1 MTTVINYLTPS
12 PLFYCISQL
21 LKSYWNKLVIFFVF
35 FVSLFFMFPFSL
47 SNSLLGSIGKILFS
61 CLAEIG
67 GMGEGAGAGEGEKV
81 NKGRFVNEVLKK
93 VLNKVCK
100 K

>member
-21 LKSYWNKLVIFFVF
+21 LKSSWNKLVIFLCF
-35 FVSLFFMFPFSL
+35 LFHCFLFPFSL

-61 CLAEIG
+61 CLAEIDG
-67 GMGEGAGAGEGEKV
+67 RGEGAGAGEGEKV

>member
-1 MTTVINYLTPS
+1 
-12 PLFYCISQL
+12 
-21 LKSYWNKLVIFFVF
+21 
-35 FVSLFFMFPFSL
+35 MFPFSL

-67 GMGEGAGAGEGEKV
+67 GRGEGAGAGAGEGEKV

>member
-1 MTTVINYLTPS
+1 M
-12 PLFYCISQL
+12 
-21 LKSYWNKLVIFFVF
+21 F

-67 GMGEGAGAGEGEKV
+67 GRGEGAGAGEGEKV

-100 K
+100 KWDIC